1 VQRVIE
7 TLKHSD
13 VVILPIAID
22 KRGASAVKPYLTEH
36 QLTFPALLDQRQD
49 VARQF
54 GVRGTPTTV
63 VVNRAGHIIARG
75 MGPAGMESSAFQEYL
90 QLASE
95 RPPAF
100 VGGRSL
106 QAPFP
111 ASRRDGRGRSLLV
124 DSAL

>member
-7 TLKHSD
+7 TTKHSD

-22 KRGASAVKPYLTEH
+22 KRGASAVRPYMTDNG
-36 QLTFPALLDQRQD
+36 LTFPALLDQRQE

-75 MGPAGMESSAFQEYL
+75 MGPADMASSAFQQYL
-90 QLASE
+90 QALLAQS
-95 RPPAF
+95 P
-100 VGGRSL
+100 S
-106 QAPFP
+106 
-111 ASRRDGRGRSLLV
+111 
-124 DSAL
+124 

>member
-7 TLKHSD
+7 TMKLSD

-22 KRGASAVKPYLTEH
+22 KNGASAVQPYMVDNK
-36 QLTFPALLDQRQD
+36 LTFPALLDQRQE

-75 MGPAGMESSAFQEYL
+75 VGPADMESSAFQQYL
-90 QLASE
+90 QALLAQS
-95 RPPAF
+95 P
-100 VGGRSL
+100 S
-106 QAPFP
+106 
-111 ASRRDGRGRSLLV
+111 
-124 DSAL
+124 